1 MSLLFRHFWWHWAPL
16 TLPKA
21 WFIFTIAP
29 VILLPLI
36 VFLFITLQM
45 VSISRWIWH
54 CSYYYTQWRK
64 WRDKEWVRSRS
75 EEEGFNV
82 QDEGYKG
89 NMDTHINTQ
98 TQAGRQRLIISAT
111 LAVCTVVLIEA
122 FKRIASV
129 DTRRPD
135 ERRTLRDSQK
145 QCYCDEALGIA
156 LTEMH
161 WLRVRLKHCWRYLN
175 LAFQV
180 KKTPQKTPRF
190 YFYFVFIIW
199 FLNCIIA

>member
-29 VILLPLI
+29 VILLPLT

-64 WRDKEWVRSRS
+64 WKDKEWVRSRS

-129 DTRRPD
+129 DTRRLD
-135 ERRTLRDSQK
+135 GQMKDGLSEILK
-145 QCYCDEALGIA
+145 NNVIA
-156 LTEMH
+156 MKL
-161 WLRVRLKHCWRYLN
+161 W
-175 LAFQV
+175 A
-180 KKTPQKTPRF
+180 
-190 YFYFVFIIW
+190 
-199 FLNCIIA
+199 